1 MVSGGAECRLF
12 GLKGSCPL
20 GSKTTR
26 SAAGGGA
33 GAPWLWEGSGAL
45 AAGWGR
51 VAGGP
56 GPLHHDWGVKA
67 IRSQRE
73 MRGGVA
79 KFPTERDPGTL
90 GASLSAAS
98 SWYAAEPGTEL
109 AKSDVDSR
117 EFIP

>member
-1 MVSGGAECRLF
+1 MGPALPGCGKAL
-12 GLKGSCPL
+12 GLSL
-20 GSKTTR
+20 L
-26 SAAGGGA
+26 GGA
-33 GAPWLWEGSGAL
+33 GSP
-45 AAGWGR
+45 
-51 VAGGP
+51 GGP
-56 GPLHHDWGVKA
+56 GPLHHDWGVEA